1 MDLNGIILSKKRKG
15 LVLKVT
21 YSMIPFIQNSLNDKM
36 VEMENRPAVA
46 RG

>member
-1 MDLNGIILSKKRKG
+1 MALNGIILNLKKG
-15 LVLKVT
+15 LVPKIT

-36 VEMENRPAVA
+36 VEMENRPVVS